1 MDHETGTSVDERL
14 EQVESQMHALMG
26 HVKALEYGLRLLI
39 ATHPSPEVILH
50 TLDRIT
56 DQAISPTPLAGDV
69 PEPMYQAAL
78 HQGLGIIREQ
88 ITEAVRHS
96 P

>member
-1 MDHETGTSVDERL
+1 MDHETRTSTDERL
-14 EQVESQMHALMG
+14 EQIESQMHGLLG

-39 ATHPSPEVILH
+39 ATHPSPDVILH

-56 DQAISPTPLAGDV
+56 DEALTPTPLAGDA

-88 ITEAVRHS
+88 ITEAVRHR

>member
-56 DQAISPTPLAGDV
+56 DQAISPPRLRATCQSRFTKRPS
-69 PEPMYQAAL
+69 
-78 HQGLGIIREQ
+78 IR
-88 ITEAVRHS
+88 A
-96 P
+96 

>member
-1 MDHETGTSVDERL
+1 MDHETGTSVDDRL
-14 EQVESQMHALMG
+14 EQVESQIHALMG

-39 ATHPSPEVILH
+39 ATHPSPNVILQ
-50 TLDRIT
+50 TLGRIT
-56 DQAISPTPLAGDV
+56 DQALSPTPLAGDV
-69 PEPMYQAAL
+69 PGPMYQAAL

-88 ITEAVRHS
+88 FTEAVHHR

>member
-1 MDHETGTSVDERL
+1 MDHETGTSIDERL

-56 DQAISPTPLAGDV
+56 DEALSPNPLAGDV

-88 ITEAVRHS
+88 ITEAVCRRA
-96 P
+96 